1 MADVTLTYKGDT
13 IAEMNASGSKT
24 LKTAGKYCEGDI
36 GVSYVKP
43 SGGGGGSTDIE
54 DAIISRTITSY
65 SNSRITSLG
74 WYAFYGCSNLTS
86 VSLPLVA
93 TSGGNAF
100 TACSN
105 LADVQMPMLTE
116 VSTNMFMSC
125 SALVKLKFPA
135 LQNINQNGFA
145 YSASIETLIL
155 PNTQM
160 CTLSNKNALKLTSIE
175 KGTGYIYVP
184 QSLIE
189 AYKAATNWVT
199 YAAQFRAIE
208 DYPDICGEVTT

>member
-1 MADVTLTYKGDT
+1 MADVTLTYKGST

-43 SGGGGGSTDIE
+43 SGGGGSTDIE

-74 WYAFYGCSNLTS
+74 WYAFYGCPNLTS

-125 SALVKLKFPA
+125 DALVKLKFPA

-145 YSASIETLIL
+145 YSSSIETLIL

-160 CTLSNKNALKLTSIE
+160 CTLSHKNALYLTPIA

>member
-1 MADVTLTYKGDT
+1 MADVTLTYKGST
-13 IAEMNASGSKT
+13 IAEINASGSKT

-43 SGGGGGSTDIE
+43 SGGGGSTDNE
-54 DAIISRTITSY
+54 DAIITRTITSY

-86 VSLPLVA
+86 ISLPLVT

-100 TACSN
+100 TACAQ
-105 LADVQMPMLTE
+105 LADVQIPLLTE
-116 VSTNMFMSC
+116 VTTNMFMSC
-125 SALVKLKFPA
+125 SSLVKIKLPV

-145 YSASIETLIL
+145 YSGSFETLIL

-160 CTLSNKNALKLTSIE
+160 CTLSNKNALRLTSLE
-175 KGTGYIYVP
+175 
-184 QSLIE
+184 
-189 AYKAATNWVT
+189 
-199 YAAQFRAIE
+199 
-208 DYPDICGEVTT
+208 

>member
-1 MADVTLTYKGDT
+1 MADVTLTYKGST
-13 IAEMNASGSKT
+13 IAQMNASGSKT

-43 SGGGGGSTDIE
+43 SGGGGSTDIE

-93 TSGGNAF
+93 KSSGNAF

-125 SALVKLKFPA
+125 HSLVKLKFPA

-160 CTLSNKNALKLTSIE
+160 CTLSNKNALRLTPIE

>member
-1 MADVTLTYKGDT
+1 MADVTLTYKGST

-43 SGGGGGSTDIE
+43 SGGGGSTDNE
-54 DAIISRTITSY
+54 DAIITRTITSY

-86 VSLPLVA
+86 ISLPLVT

-100 TACSN
+100 TACAQ
-105 LADVQMPMLTE
+105 LADVQIPLLTE
-116 VSTNMFMSC
+116 VTTNMFMSC
-125 SALVKLKFPA
+125 SSLVKIKLPV

-145 YSASIETLIL
+145 YSGSFETLIL

-160 CTLSNKNALKLTSIE
+160 CTLSNKNALRLTSIE
-175 KGTGYIYVP
+175 KGTSYIYVP

-189 AYKAATNWVT
+189 DYKAATNWVT

>member
-1 MADVTLTYKGDT
+1 MADVTLTYKGST

-43 SGGGGGSTDIE
+43 SGGGGSTDNE
-54 DAIISRTITSY
+54 DAIITRTITSY

-86 VSLPLVA
+86 ISLPLVT

-100 TACSN
+100 TACAQ
-105 LADVQMPMLTE
+105 LADVQIPLLTE
-116 VSTNMFMSC
+116 VTTNMFMSC
-125 SALVKLKFPA
+125 SSLVKIELPV

-145 YSASIETLIL
+145 YSGSFETLIL

-160 CTLSNKNALKLTSIE
+160 CTLSNKNALRLTSIE

-189 AYKAATNWVT
+189 DYKAATNWVT

>member
-1 MADVTLTYKGDT
+1 MADVTLTYKGST

-43 SGGGGGSTDIE
+43 SGGGGSTDNE
-54 DAIISRTITSY
+54 DAIITRTITSY

-86 VSLPLVA
+86 ISLPLVT

-100 TACSN
+100 TACAQ
-105 LADVQMPMLTE
+105 LANVQIPLLTE
-116 VSTNMFMSC
+116 VTTNMFMSC
-125 SALVKLKFPA
+125 SSLVKIKLPV

-145 YSASIETLIL
+145 YSGSFETLIL

-160 CTLSNKNALKLTSIE
+160 CTLSNKNALRLTSIE

-189 AYKAATNWVT
+189 DYKAATNWVT

>member
-1 MADVTLTYKGDT
+1 MADVTLTYKGST
-13 IAEMNASGSKT
+13 IAEINATGSKT
-24 LKTAGKYCEGDI
+24 LKTSGKYCEGDI
-36 GVSYVKP
+36 GVNYVKP
-43 SGGGGGSTDIE
+43 SGSGGSTDNE

-86 VSLPLVA
+86 ISLPLVT

-100 TACSN
+100 TGCVQ
-105 LADVQMPMLTE
+105 LADVQIPLLTE
-116 VSTNMFMSC
+116 VTPNMFMSC
-125 SALVKLKFPA
+125 SSLVKIKLPV

-145 YSASIETLIL
+145 YSGSFETLIL

-160 CTLSNKNALKLTSIE
+160 CTLSNKNALRVTSIE

-199 YAAQFRAIE
+199 FAEQFRAIE
-208 DYPDICGEVTT
+208 DYPDICEEATT

>member
-1 MADVTLTYKGDT
+1 MADVTLTYKGST
-13 IAEMNASGSKT
+13 IAEINATGSKT
-24 LKTAGKYCEGDI
+24 LKTSGKYCEGDI
-36 GVSYVKP
+36 GVNYVKP
-43 SGGGGGSTDIE
+43 SGSGGSTDNE

-86 VSLPLVA
+86 ISLPLVA

-100 TACSN
+100 TACN
-105 LADVQMPMLTE
+105 QLADVQIPLLTE
-116 VSTNMFMSC
+116 VTTNMFMSC
-125 SALVKLKFPA
+125 SSLVKIKLPV

-145 YSASIETLIL
+145 YSGSLETLIL

-160 CTLSNKNALKLTSIE
+160 CTLSNKNALRLTSIE

-189 AYKAATNWVT
+189 DYKAATNWVT
-199 YAAQFRAIE
+199 FAAQFRAIE